1 MNPAPRIHFLL
12 VRRTP
17 PGLGPVLA
25 EVYERLQA
33 KGVEVDDHIPEEQLI
48 SSEELI
54 VRHDLYVLKS
64 HTELAL
70 SMAGTLCALGARL
83 LNPHRSCLLTQ
94 DKITSTKLLSDAG
107 VPVPCSWVT
116 DDYGLLVPLL
126 AEGPLI
132 AKPHRGHLGKGI
144 RILRS
149 AEDLDLLSPAE
160 GPFLFQRYLETDSE
174 DIKTYVVGRRA
185 FAVTKRF
192 SPHSYQVHGY
202 PIELDA
208 RTRDIVLKCGEVLG
222 LHLYGVDLVRTERGP
237 SVVDVNYFPGI
248 QGGSRGRQV
257 DSRLRLPIRRR
268 RRASAVGPGRSRV
281 MTKICFLEQPGRR
294 SPDSVIP
301 LIVRRLGSTVAPW
314 RCWCRRRR
322 RPYSAGLRW
331 TRTSI
336 CGSLTSGFATASRRR
351 YTVEVCLYQRL
362 LRYTAGA
369 RQDRH
374 LDAPHGRRIAD
385 TGGVL
390 CRQRRAASCRRRGLP
405 HRRQAELRAAGAT
418 DLGGK
423 ECTELERLD
432 PSYGDIFAQE
442 FVKGKVS
449 T

>member
-1 MNPAPRIHFLL
+1 LNTAPRIHFLL

-25 EVYERLQA
+25 EVYERLRA

-48 SSEELI
+48 SPEGLI

-116 DDYGLLVPLL
+116 DDYGLLLPLL

-174 DIKTYVVGRRA
+174 DTKTYVVGRRA

-237 SVVDVNYFPGI
+237 SVVDVNYFPGYK
-248 QGGSRGRQV
+248 GV
-257 DSRLRLPIRRR
+257 
-268 RRASAVGPGRSRV
+268 PG
-281 MTKICFLEQPGRR
+281 
-294 SPDSVIP
+294 
-301 LIVRRLGSTVAPW
+301 A
-314 RCWCRRRR
+314 
-322 RPYSAGLRW
+322 AGL
-331 TRTSI
+331 I
-336 CGSLTSGFATASRRR
+336 ADYVYR
-351 YTVEVCLYQRL
+351 YAV
-362 LRYTAGA
+362 AGA
-369 RQDRH
+369 R
-374 LDAPHGRRIAD
+374 APSVLE
-385 TGGVL
+385 GV
-390 CRQRRAASCRRRGLP
+390 
-405 HRRQAELRAAGAT
+405 
-418 DLGGK
+418 
-423 ECTELERLD
+423 
-432 PSYGDIFAQE
+432 
-442 FVKGKVS
+442 V
-449 T
+449 